1 MKLLRKVRL
10 LLNKIFYSPYRSV
23 KKDPLV
29 SIGDSILGRTF
40 RIDYRVPRKKQSLSI
55 GNKCILL
62 NDNIFESSEGF
73 VSIGNNT
80 FINSG
85 TKLISRSSIS
95 IGDNVTIAWGCMIY
109 DHDSHSID
117 YRERMN
123 DQNQQLQDWRSGSFI
138 ANKNWKTVNSKPI
151 VIGNNVWLGFDVVVL
166 KGVTIG
172 DGAII
177 GARSVVTRDIPAWC
191 VAVGNPARVV
201 KYIPEDLRG

>member
-1 MKLLRKVRL
+1 MKLLRLIRHLLKKV
-10 LLNKIFYSPYRSV
+10 FYCPYRAV
-23 KKDPLV
+23 RKDSCV
-29 SIGDSILGRTF
+29 TIGDSILGKTF
-40 RIDYRVPRKKQSLSI
+40 RINYRVPRKMPSLAV

-73 VSIGNNT
+73 ISIGNNT

-85 TKLISRSSIS
+85 TKIISRSSIS

-117 YRERMN
+117 YRERIN
-123 DQNQQLQDWRSGSFI
+123 DQHQQLQDWQNGNFI
-138 ANKNWKTVNSKPI
+138 ANKNWDTVNSKPI

-177 GARSVVTRDIPAWC
+177 GARSVVTRDIPAWS
-191 VAVGNPARVV
+191 VAVGNPAKVV
-201 KYIPEDLRG
+201 KYIPENMRG

>member
-1 MKLLRKVRL
+1 MLRYL
-10 LLNKIFYSPYRSV
+10 FNKIFYCPYRSV
-23 KKDPLV
+23 KKDPFV
-29 SIGDSILGRTF
+29 IIGNSILGKTF
-40 RIDYRVPRKKQSLSI
+40 RINYRVPRKKPSLAV

-73 VSIGNNT
+73 ISIGNNT

-85 TKLISRSSIS
+85 TKIISRSTIS

-117 YRERMN
+117 YRERIN
-123 DQNQQLQDWRSGSFI
+123 DQHQQLQDWQKGNFI
-138 ANKNWKTVNSKPI
+138 ANKNWDTVNSKPI

-177 GARSVVTRDIPAWC
+177 GARSVVTRDIPAWSI
-191 VAVGNPARVV
+191 AVGNPAKVV
-201 KYIPEDLRG
+201 KYIPENMRG

>member
-1 MKLLRKVRL
+1 M
-10 LLNKIFYSPYRSV
+10 LNKIFYSPYRAV
-23 KKDPLV
+23 KKDPFV

-55 GNKCILL
+55 GSKCILL

-73 VSIGNNT
+73 ISIGNNT

-95 IGDNVTIAWGCMIY
+95 IGNNVTIAWGCIIY

-117 YRERMN
+117 YKERMN
-123 DQNQQLQDWRSGSFI
+123 DQNQQLRDWHSGNFI
-138 ANKNWKTVNSKPI
+138 ANKNWQAVNSKPI
-151 VIGNNVWLGFDVVVL
+151 VIGNNAWLGFDVVVL

-172 DGAII
+172 EGAII
-177 GARSVVTRDIPAWC
+177 GARSVVTRDIPPWS
-191 VAVGNPARVV
+191 VAVGNPAKVV